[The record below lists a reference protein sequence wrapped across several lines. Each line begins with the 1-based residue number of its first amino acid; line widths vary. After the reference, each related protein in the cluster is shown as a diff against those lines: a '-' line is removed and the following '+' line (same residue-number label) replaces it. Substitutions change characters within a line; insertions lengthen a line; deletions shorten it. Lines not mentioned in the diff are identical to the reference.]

1 MQMFYCKPSLPC
13 PDNTSPLTIHSNTA
27 QVLTSIVETLSDSS
41 TSASADPIPL
51 LEESLEL
58 FQRCL
63 TLQEFQHTESLAQQE
78 SMPDEPLEPDNEDG
92 GVPINQDTSS
102 TTSEPPQD
110 DRWATILE
118 PVTND
123 TLLDTLLAQLETLTT
138 LCGLINADA
147 GKGLAWVEEY
157 ASGLLNTKLPAY
169 LNDTGR
175 ESEAGLTRANFMAAA
190 ADANFRAQRID
201 LGTYS
206 RTINEA
212 YSNLD
217 IKENPEGLV
226 NKAEALVT
234 YNSSLRIYHYPEE
247 AAQSKEVLLSRWQA
261 LSTAL
266 EALTAASKLPTAEN
280 LPKIHLARGDTELLR
295 FQLGQ
300 QPNNYD
306 VALKNGVILVKNAE
320 KFYRGA
326 KALAAGA
333 GWKKEEEEASI
344 KEALAA
350 GLGGDSQRIKEAIKL
365 LQSTKS
371 VLEDSIDEGYVSVE
385 QLVAMGIA

>member
-1 MQMFYCKPSLPC
+1 MFYCMLPFLF
-13 PDNTSPLTIHSNTA
+13 PAVLTPLTSPSNTA
-27 QVLTSIVETLSDSS
+27 QVLTSIVEAISDSPTPIS
-41 TSASADPIPL
+41 IDPIPL

-63 TLQEFQHTESLAQQE
+63 TLQELQHTESLAQQE
-78 SMPDEPLEPDNEDG
+78 AISQEAEPDNEDG
-92 GVPINQDTSS
+92 GVSINQDASSTSS
-102 TTSEPPQD
+102 EPAQD

-123 TLLDTLLAQLETLTT
+123 TLLDTLLATLETLTT

-157 ASGLLNTKLPAY
+157 ASSLLTTKLPAY
-169 LNDTGR
+169 LTDTGR
-175 ESEAGLTRANFMAAA
+175 EQDAGLTRANFMAAA

-201 LGTYS
+201 VATYTRAIDES
-206 RTINEA
+206 
-212 YSNLD
+212 YSSLD
-217 IKENPEGLV
+217 LKQNPEGLV
-226 NKAEALVT
+226 NKAEALIT
-234 YNSSLRIYHYPEE
+234 YNVSLRLFHLPN
-247 AAQSKEVLLSRWQA
+247 ATSPQSKQALLSRWQA
-261 LSTAL
+261 LSAAL
-266 EALTAASKLPTAEN
+266 DSLTAASKLPSADN

-300 QPNNYD
+300 PPND
-306 VALKNGVILVKNAE
+306 HDAAAKNGAILVKNAE

-326 KALAAGA
+326 KALAAA
-333 GWKKEEEEASI
+333 AAAEKEREEASV

-350 GLGGDSQRIKEAIKL
+350 AMGGDAQGLKEAIKL
-365 LQSTKS
+365 LGSTKA
-371 VLEDSIDEGYVSVE
+371 VLEDAIDEGLVSVD

>member
-1 MQMFYCKPSLPC
+1 MEAVSDSQTP
-13 PDNTSPLTIHSNTA
+13 
-27 QVLTSIVETLSDSS
+27 TSI
-41 TSASADPIPL
+41 APIPL

-63 TLQEFQHTESLAQQE
+63 TLQEFQHTESLAQQD
-78 SMPDEPLEPDNEDG
+78 SVSQVPEPDNEDG
-92 GVPINQDTSS
+92 GVSINQDASSTSS
-102 TTSEPPQD
+102 EPLQD

-147 GKGLAWVEEY
+147 GKGLAWIEEY
-157 ASGLLNTKLPAY
+157 ASNLLNTKLPAY
-169 LNDTGR
+169 LSGTGR
-175 ESEAGLTRANFMAAA
+175 APEAGLTRANFMSAA

-201 LGTYS
+201 VGTYS
-206 RTINEA
+206 RTIEEE
-212 YSNLD
+212 YSSLD
-217 IKENPEGLV
+217 LKENPEGLV
-226 NKAEALVT
+226 NKAEALIT
-234 YNSSLRIYHYPEE
+234 YNSSLRLYHYPEE
-247 AAQSKEVLLSRWQA
+247 AFQLKEVLLSRWQA
-261 LSTAL
+261 LSAAL
-266 EALTAASKLPTAEN
+266 ESLTSASKLPSADN

-300 QPNNYD
+300 SPNNYD
-306 VALKNGVILVKNAE
+306 VAAKNGGVLVKNAE

-326 KALAAGA
+326 KALAASSGA
-333 GWKKEEEEASI
+333 EKEGEEASI

-350 GLGGDSQRIKEAIKL
+350 GMGGDAQRIQEAIKIL
-365 LQSTKS
+365 GSTKA
-371 VLEDSIDEGYVSVE
+371 VLEDAIDEGLVSVD